1 MNRFFRDSISLI
13 KNYKWNSMF
22 FKYFRVMIFVIIIPA
37 VLFIFLTLNYYV
49 KSIESEIT
57 SNHKYQTVKASN
69 ALEKAYDFIDTAYT
83 DIYKSPLNPHAVGYQ
98 EYSTLL
104 LEKKKALPFLNSIS
118 LYLPETDY
126 VISSYG
132 SSGIDKFR
140 DISWL
145 NSYKSG
151 KNNFSLNASPRQKD
165 SSMFYHICKE
175 IFISNKERALLIFT
189 VDGELLFNY
198 INQESTAIDNE
209 ISIYNIDNLLLF
221 STNEKIYNDSR
232 TDFDK
237 AVSDTTYESTSSF
250 KDDYY
255 FHTVFASENHDF
267 KMVSS
272 ISTTA
277 YEERYQNLAKIMI
290 AYFVLTFL
298 LVILFALIVAIIFYR
313 SIVRVVL
320 KATGNDNNNIPDENN
335 ELMYLS
341 DTLLNTVK
349 NHKEIESQLVEK
361 ISKLKK
367 AQSIALQTQINP
379 HFLFNSLNLVNG
391 FILEECK
398 GDSRA
403 STTISNLS
411 DILYIALN
419 TKEYIVTVETELYY
433 AKKYIEIEQIKYPG
447 KFTVNYNIDP
457 ETLDLKTVKFV
468 LQPIIENA
476 IEHGI
481 KKIKGEGGIIEI
493 SSMIM
498 NNCLILSVSD
508 NGPKIDDETLEI
520 LEKRL
525 ESDEIQET
533 KHIGLS
539 NVNQR
544 IKLIFGENYGVSV
557 FSDENSTV
565 IDIIMPIK

>member
-1 MNRFFRDSISLI
+1 MNRFFKDSINLI

-22 FKYFRVMIFVIIIPA
+22 FKYFKVMVFVIIIPA
-37 VLFIFLTLNYYV
+37 ILFIYLTLNYYV
-49 KSIESEIT
+49 NSIEAEIT
-57 SNHKYQTVKASN
+57 ANQKYQTVKVSN
-69 ALEKAYDFIDTAYT
+69 ALEKAYDSIDLVCTE
-83 DIYKSPLNPHAVGYQ
+83 IYQSPLNPNMNYQ
-98 EYSTLL
+98 EYSSLL
-104 LEKKKALPFLNSIS
+104 SSKKKALPFVNSIS
-118 LYLPETDY
+118 LYLPDTDY

-132 SSGIDKFR
+132 SSELDTFR

-145 NSYKSG
+145 NYYKAG
-151 KNNFSLNASPRQKD
+151 KSEFSVLAEPRQGN
-165 SSMFYHICKE
+165 SPMFYHICRE
-175 IFISNKERALLIFT
+175 IFISNNQRGLLIFT
-189 VDGELLFNY
+189 VDGELLFNH
-198 INQESTAIDNE
+198 INQEFSSDDNE
-209 ISIYNIDNLLLF
+209 ISLYNANNQLLF
-221 STNEKIYNDSR
+221 STNLNVFDAGK
-232 TDFDK
+232 TDFDSK
-237 AVSDTTYESTSSF
+237 VQNTTYTSTSSF

-255 FHTVFASENHDF
+255 FHTVLASQNHDF

-272 ISTTA
+272 ISTVT
-277 YEERYQNLAKIMI
+277 YEARYKSVAKIMI
-290 AYFVLTFL
+290 TYFILTFL

-313 SIVRVVL
+313 SVVRVVL
-320 KATGNDNNNIPDENN
+320 KATGDDNQNIPDENN

-341 DTLLNTVK
+341 DTLLNTIK

-361 ISKLKK
+361 VSKLKK

-391 FILEECK
+391 FILEECR

-403 STTISNLS
+403 SVTISNLS
-411 DILYIALN
+411 EILYIALN
-419 TKEYIVTVETELYY
+419 TKEYIVSVETELYY
-433 AKKYIEIEQIKYPG
+433 ARKYIEIEQIKYHD
-447 KFTVNYNIDP
+447 KFTVNFNIDP
-457 ETLDLKTVKFV
+457 ETLDMKTVKFV

-481 KKIKGEGGIIEI
+481 KKIKGNTGVIEI
-493 SSMIM
+493 SSAIM

-508 NGPKIDDETLEI
+508 NGPKIPDETLEI

-544 IKLIFGENYGVSV
+544 IKLIFGEDYGVSV